1 MRETTKTI
9 DTDNE
14 HLLLSMRQSVRR
26 RVAYFSQVDF
36 ASARVKDE
44 GRAEGDLCEI
54 WHRGRD
60 PRSHEGKSIIRTE
73 EGDDVS
79 KQ

>member
-1 MRETTKTI
+1 MR
-9 DTDNE
+9 
-14 HLLLSMRQSVRR
+14 HSVRR

-36 ASARVKDE
+36 AGARVKDE
-44 GRAEGDLCEI
+44 GEGGQRERDLCEI

-73 EGDDVS
+73 ESDEVS